1 VQGRWSLS
9 PKPEIKPPGLDF
21 GHAVGKDSRGWCGE
35 VVGRCVQG
43 GDSGRVAGLRNER
56 GVVDLGQNLET
67 EPPGLDFGYA
77 VGKDG
82 GGPCEEVVGR
92 CVRGGNGG
100 RVAGS
105 RNEREAVGL
114 GQNIE
119 TEPPGL
125 DFGHAIGK
133 DGGGPCGEAVGRCVQ
148 GSNGGR
154 VAGSETSGRWRV

>member
-1 VQGRWSLS
+1 MS
-9 PKPEIKPPGLDF
+9 PKPKIKPPGLDF
-21 GHAVGKDSRGWCGE
+21 GHAVGKDSGGWCGE

-43 GDSGRVAGLRNER
+43 GDSGRVVGLRNER

-67 EPPGLDFGYA
+67 ELPGLNFGYT

-105 RNEREAVGL
+105 QNEREAVGL

-125 DFGHAIGK
+125 DFGHTVGK
-133 DGGGPCGEAVGRCVQ
+133 DGGGPCGEAVGRCV
-148 GSNGGR
+148 
-154 VAGSETSGRWRV
+154 